1 VSQIHSSIHCQSPM
15 YLIYPREKQSVALVI
30 AMGGLYPCPE
40 EIEAIMNPEDGQ
52 PKHILDL
59 GVYWVFMITV
69 VF

>member
-1 VSQIHSSIHCQSPM
+1 M

-40 EIEAIMNPEDGQ
+40 EVEAILNTEDGQ

-59 GVYWVFMITV
+59 GVY
-69 VF
+69 